1 MVNILFWD
9 DFAVSLCD
17 MLFANTHKFIH
28 EARRLPPV
36 IYDLQITYHKDQIR
50 RKMISFG
57 YKYLSKQFCSVLCV
71 SAQYCMANCS
81 EGYLLSNTHEFI
93 VKFESKYSLNGSCHL
108 ANPT

>member
-1 MVNILFWD
+1 
-9 DFAVSLCD
+9 

-57 YKYLSKQFCSVLCV
+57 Y
-71 SAQYCMANCS
+71 
-81 EGYLLSNTHEFI
+81 I
-93 VKFESKYSLNGSCHL
+93 
-108 ANPT
+108 